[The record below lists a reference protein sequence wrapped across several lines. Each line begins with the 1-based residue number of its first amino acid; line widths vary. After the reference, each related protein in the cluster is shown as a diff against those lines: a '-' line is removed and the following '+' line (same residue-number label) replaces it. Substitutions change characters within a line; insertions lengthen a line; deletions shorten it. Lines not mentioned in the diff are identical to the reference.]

1 MRVIVYWGDSTVL
14 QQWDFFMHILG
25 PKAKTNGCK
34 AMHEQCPTRT
44 AEIED
49 ADFAIEDLTLD
60 QTAVQY
66 VSKSGK
72 TVSRVQV
79 EFAWV
84 SGELCD
90 IPVKVYFVG
99 ARKTN
104 IPVKFAADIIDQIS
118 KGQGNDSLADLRSPW
133 AFIAGGSGMHHLK
146 LAPLRPSVLPAAQT
160 DWVNR
165 QEYVSS
171 GLEGAAKFFPANTHF
186 YYFTVHAVCES
197 ALEPELRPLVAKYKN
212 GHGVCDWPPECQKA
226 TLTQY

>member
-1 MRVIVYWGDSTVL
+1 MDTMDRAKASAARKRVIVYWGDSTVL

-146 LAPLRPSVLPAAQT
+146 LAPLRPSVLPAAQ
-160 DWVNR
+160 
-165 QEYVSS
+165 
-171 GLEGAAKFFPANTHF
+171 
-186 YYFTVHAVCES
+186 
-197 ALEPELRPLVAKYKN
+197 RPTGSTARR
-212 GHGVCDWPPECQKA
+212 
-226 TLTQY
+226 T